1 LAAPPL
7 WELGPLGGVGGSHYL
22 STESQY
28 VMFMFRVNLGSHLE
42 DLFRSMTKKPSNK
55 APYRGKMNSSPTGDS
70 SVSAVEPKVPVPP
83 NPRHTRTYLA
93 VAGGG
98 HQVPQPQEDE
108 WKEVKR
114 KRAKRPAETPDET
127 RDSTPPSPA
136 KEELGSSTVSL
147 PSAKAA
153 RRKAKA
159 AAESDE
165 DSGSSASAASS
176 GAIKVVKGRPHRK
189 HVHRG
194 VGKAKAKPKTRPEP
208 EHPDLETET
217 PFQRLVLQGAADGGG
232 MDTADAL
239 LSAMRARQLLSD
251 WRFPEGIPP
260 SAEELHLRLAEMI
273 QNVMDLHHSSPLPV
287 KEPFYVGSW
296 ALDQIPPTTELSLL
310 NGAAPR
316 TIAEYARVFGQRQ
329 PVLPPYMLAYAA
341 SLVCARILVLEPVV
355 DSPSSADWN
364 PAKVFWR
371 VARHFWPIDPCNG
384 GQPAPRNRVIML
396 AAHYGSR
403 GLIGH
408 SWVHPDCVLCDDLPG
423 CGTKIKLDLS
433 PHPTSERF
441 EDWCDDRG
449 TDTAHPYVSS
459 EEEEPDRSPF
469 LARPVG
475 PPADGVAMLM
485 DEHPSATERQARNS
499 MLLTRSGSRYNL
511 VAASKMLGAELAVSN
526 PERLPPPLPANTGKR
541 AARNAAATEED
552 EERLAAASP
561 EDAFILAQGQALAN
575 FAILAGA
582 EKSGKRDNE
591 ADQEHEGSSR
601 SGATCKPPP
610 RRDRSPPASGG
621 GSGEPANSSGRQA
634 APATL
639 QPTNHGGKS
648 GNGKSTSD
656 DTASGSQRSNVAVN
670 APSYVARP
678 DCSHEAAPAPG
689 HEPPLA

>member
-1 LAAPPL
+1 
-7 WELGPLGGVGGSHYL
+7 VGSSHYL

-42 DLFRSMTKKPSNK
+42 DFFRSMTKKPSTK

-194 VGKAKAKPKTRPEP
+194 VGKAKAKPKTKTRPEP

-239 LSAMRARQLLSD
+239 LSAMRAKQLLSD

-287 KEPFYVGSW
+287 KKPFYVGSW

-316 TIAEYARVFGQRQ
+316 TIAEYARVFGQLQ

-341 SLVCARILVLEPVV
+341 SLVCARILILEPVV

-364 PAKVFWR
+364 PAKVLWR
-371 VARHFWPIDPCNG
+371 VARHFWPVDPCNG

-459 EEEEPDRSPF
+459 EEGEPDRSPF

-475 PPADGVAMLM
+475 PP
-485 DEHPSATERQARNS
+485 S
-499 MLLTRSGSRYNL
+499 
-511 VAASKMLGAELAVSN
+511 
-526 PERLPPPLPANTGKR
+526 
-541 AARNAAATEED
+541 
-552 EERLAAASP
+552 
-561 EDAFILAQGQALAN
+561 
-575 FAILAGA
+575 
-582 EKSGKRDNE
+582 
-591 ADQEHEGSSR
+591 
-601 SGATCKPPP
+601 
-610 RRDRSPPASGG
+610 
-621 GSGEPANSSGRQA
+621 
-634 APATL
+634 
-639 QPTNHGGKS
+639 
-648 GNGKSTSD
+648 
-656 DTASGSQRSNVAVN
+656 
-670 APSYVARP
+670 
-678 DCSHEAAPAPG
+678 
-689 HEPPLA
+689 